1 MRLPFFRLC
10 SGSPP
15 FPHAT
20 RCAGLV
26 RGPILKDAVRK
37 PVQNKTNPNP
47 RQSARHSAL
56 SGFSCIRIHNMEAHE
71 RCGAPCGRRPLER
84 FFRPRIASSAVGR
97 GWYAAHRCASL
108 FLATAFETVC
118 FWPRL
123 FGALEA
129 AQRQYDLRCEI
140 ADYLKTHPKSAVVN
154 LGCGLDDSFSKAD
167 NSQCK
172 GYNLDLPDV
181 IPSPCSTSSARPG
194 SGKTCGIRKPSAF
207 SAPLLAF

>member
-1 MRLPFFRLC
+1 MVELADTLDLGSSGKPCRFESCCPHHVGDPSARLKNGKRWMRLPFFRLC

-56 SGFSCIRIHNMEAHE
+56 SGFSCIRIHNMEA
-71 RCGAPCGRRPLER
+71 
-84 FFRPRIASSAVGR
+84 
-97 GWYAAHRCASL
+97 
-108 FLATAFETVC
+108 
-118 FWPRL
+118 
-123 FGALEA
+123 
-129 AQRQYDLRCEI
+129 QRQYDLRCEI
-140 ADYLKTHPKSAVVN
+140 ADYLKTHPKAAVVN

-167 NSQCK
+167 NGQCK
-172 GYNLDLPDV
+172 GYNLNLSDV
-181 IPSPCSTSSARPG
+181 IPSPRATSSARPG

-207 SAPLLAF
+207 SEPLLAF